1 MADKTEKPTPKKLKE
16 ARDKGQL
23 SKSNDLTQA
32 VLFVVSGAMLSSWGP
47 GLVEQIKKF
56 MVDSF
61 DAKLL
66 SGPLDGLLFAQRIS
80 NAGLKFLLLIL
91 PFLAAIMVTSIVVNF
106 AQTQGLVFSPAALA
120 PKFEKLNPIAALQGM
135 LLKPKTYIELVKN
148 LLKFVVISWLAYS
161 TLRPELRDLIL
172 SSRIGLSQVASFAP
186 MLLFRLLFKVG
197 GVFVIFGA
205 ADFAIQK
212 MLYMKD
218 LMMSKEEIKQEYK
231 EQEGDPHVKGER
243 KHLQRQLL
251 QQAATKRVPDAKA
264 VIVNPTHI
272 AVALEYDELTMI
284 APRLAA
290 KGQMQM
296 AKRIVEIAKKH
307 QIPVIQNIPLAR
319 SLFTL
324 ELDQEVPEDLYEAV
338 AEILNFVAK
347 LEENTNESR

>member
-16 ARDKGQL
+16 ARDKGQIP
-23 SKSNDLTQA
+23 KSSDLTQA
-32 VLFVVSGAMLSSWGP
+32 ALFLVAGAMLSGWGP
-47 GLVEQIKKF
+47 SLLEQLKKF
-56 MVDSF
+56 MIDSF

-80 NAGLKFLLLIL
+80 DAGLKFLLLMI
-91 PFLAAIMVTSIVVNF
+91 PFLASLMVAAIAVNF
-106 AQTQGLVFSPAALA
+106 AQTQGLLFSPAALS
-120 PKFEKLNPIAALQGM
+120 PKFSKLNPVAALQSM
-135 LLKPKTYIELVKN
+135 FLKPKAYIELVKT
-148 LLKFVVISWLAYS
+148 LLKFVIIAWLAYS
-161 TLRPELRDLIL
+161 TLMPELRDLIL
-172 SSRIGLSQVASFAP
+172 SSRIGMSEVASFAP
-186 MLLFRLLFKVG
+186 MLLFKLLFKVG
-197 GVFVIFGA
+197 GAFLVFGA

-212 MLYMKD
+212 KLYMNE

-231 EQEGDPHVKGER
+231 EQEGDPHLKGER
-243 KHLQRQLL
+243 KHLQRKLL
-251 QQAATKRVPDAKA
+251 QEAAAKRVPEAKA

-272 AVALEYDELTMI
+272 AVAIEYDEQIMN

-290 KGQMQM
+290 KGQLQM

-307 QIPVIQNIPLAR
+307 QVPVIRNIPLAR

-347 LEENTNESR
+347 LENTNESQ